1 MSKIDIV
8 NLTFAYEGTY
18 DNIFEN
24 VSFQLDTDWRTGF
37 TGRNGRGKTTFL
49 NLLRGR
55 YPYHG
60 SISAGV
66 EFDYFPFEV
75 QEPQNLTSDTA
86 AQLDPGLELW
96 RLKKELALLEV
107 PEETLYRPF
116 ETLSLENRP
125 KYCWRFYFCGII
137 IFY

>member
-55 YPYHG
+55 YPYQG
-60 SISAGV
+60 TISAGV

-75 QEPQNLTSDTA
+75 EDPQNLTIDIA
-86 AQLDPGLELW
+86 AFW
-96 RLKKELALLEV
+96 TR
-107 PEETLYRPF
+107 R
-116 ETLSLENRP
+116 
-125 KYCWRFYFCGII
+125 
-137 IFY
+137 